1 MKIWPIENDLIQN
14 KNAKKT
20 LRLIFD
26 KIFWQ
31 VSRHQTVI
39 PFNSVL
45 IWSTEVFFMNVKPQ
59 NSSIEFPV
67 SSFFS
72 FDE

>member
-39 PFNSVL
+39 PFKIVL